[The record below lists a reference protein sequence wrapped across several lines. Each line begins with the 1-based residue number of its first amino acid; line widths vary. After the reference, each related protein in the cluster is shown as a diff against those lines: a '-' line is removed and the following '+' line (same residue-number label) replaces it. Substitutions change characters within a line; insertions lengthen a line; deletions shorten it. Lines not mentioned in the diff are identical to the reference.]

1 MFSSEDLMDPCAATK
16 MWLFCMSFQTCMIC
30 ILLQN
35 IKDDILKNVSSHT
48 VSVTKIV
55 SSTEEKVIG
64 YQKIHFW

>member
-1 MFSSEDLMDPCAATK
+1 
-16 MWLFCMSFQTCMIC
+16 MIC

-55 SSTEEKVIG
+55 SSTEEKVIPVCNNMSVND
-64 YQKIHFW
+64 KRKFIFE